1 MYICV
6 CVLYIYSIYTHLY
19 FVLFWFWFFWPAW
32 AMQKFLGQGS
42 NLSYNGDN
50 TGSLTHS
57 TTRELQN
64 LYIFLCVY
72 TCTFMHVHCVMYTHM
87 LWILFV
93 WSTLT
98 DADTNDSWA
107 PALCQP
113 ESQKLVLSV
122 SHLSVTTSWGE
133 GWVMPL
139 FPGECL

>member
-1 MYICV
+1 
-6 CVLYIYSIYTHLY
+6 
-19 FVLFWFWFFWPAW
+19 
-32 AMQKFLGQGS
+32 MQKFLGQGS

-93 WSTLT
+93 WNTLT
-98 DADTNDSWA
+98 DADSNDS
-107 PALCQP
+107 
-113 ESQKLVLSV
+113 
-122 SHLSVTTSWGE
+122 
-133 GWVMPL
+133 
-139 FPGECL
+139 